1 MESLRTEEEQ
11 LTAIKMVW
19 KSYGYAILLGL
30 ALLLSSVYGYK
41 TWQNHQ
47 QAEAG
52 RASGLYIDLLDII
65 ALAERGKVLTDEQK
79 ATMEHLSQTLKT
91 DFKSSIYA
99 QFAALFKARNAVAD
113 SDFSTAAG
121 ELKWLLL
128 QKPKPE
134 MDIIAHLRL
143 AQVLL
148 AQREEGKQVEAL
160 AVLDEIGEPGTF
172 KSSYSVV
179 RGDVLLALGQR
190 DDAREAYQMAIDA
203 ASVVGNPL
211 PLVQMKLDDIAVG
224 EETSE

>member
-30 ALLLSSVYGYK
+30 ALLLSSVCGYK
-41 TWQNHQ
+41 AWQNHQ

-52 RASGLYIDLLDII
+52 RASGLYIDLLDI
-65 ALAERGKVLTDEQK
+65 ALSERGKVLTDEQK

-91 DFKSSIYA
+91 DFESSIYA
-99 QFAALFKARNAVAD
+99 QFAALFKARNAVVD

-128 QKPKPE
+128 QKPERE
-134 MDIIAHLRL
+134 MAIIARLRL
-143 AQVLL
+143 AKVLL
-148 AQREEGKQVEAL
+148 AQREEVKQVEAL
-160 AVLDEIGEPGTF
+160 AVLDEIGKPGAF
-172 KSSYSVV
+172 ESNYNVV
-179 RGDVLLALGQR
+179 RGDVLWALGQR
-190 DDAREAYQMAIDA
+190 DDAREAYQMAIDT
-203 ASVVGNPL
+203 ASAVGNSL
-211 PLVQMKLDDIAVG
+211 PLVQMKLDDLAVS